1 MQMKSGFQ
9 TGLAGE
15 VRIIPSWAFA
25 LATLG
30 FIAAQIFF
38 NWVLARQPDAPPVW
52 ARAALGLLLGF
63 VVSTYVLF
71 IGYVNGDARRRGMS
85 RLLWTLVALL
95 VPNGLGIILYFILR
109 QPLHSVAASAGGGNC
124 WPRCGFFFGPSG
136 PQAHSLLD
144 PADRF
149 CRSCG
154 AALRPEAAMAV

>member
-1 MQMKSGFQ
+1 MQMKSESQ
-9 TGLAGE
+9 TRLAGE

-25 LATLG
+25 LAIFL

-38 NWVLARQPDAPPVW
+38 NLMARRQPDAPPAW
-52 ARAALGLLLGF
+52 ARAALGLLLGL
-63 VVSTYVLF
+63 VVGTYVLF

-109 QPLHSVAASAGGGNC
+109 QPLHPVAAYAGGGNC
-124 WPRCGFFFGPSG
+124 CPRCGYCFGPNC
-136 PQAHSLLD
+136 PQCHSQVD

-154 AALRPEAAMAV
+154 AVLRREAAVAV